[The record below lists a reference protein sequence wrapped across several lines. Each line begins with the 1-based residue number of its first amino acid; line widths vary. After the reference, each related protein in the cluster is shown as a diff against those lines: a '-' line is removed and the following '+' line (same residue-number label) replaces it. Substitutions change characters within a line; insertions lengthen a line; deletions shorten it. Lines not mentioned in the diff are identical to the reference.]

1 MHMLNR
7 RTQLLLDEDRY
18 GRLDRRARATGQ
30 SVAAVIR
37 EAIDQK
43 LGEGDEALARRE
55 AGTGLLSQPTS
66 DTPELAWAESK
77 RAMLDAAGDTPVA

>member
-18 GRLDRRARATGQ
+18 QRLDRRARHTGQ

-37 EAIDQK
+37 EAIDEK
-43 LGEGDEALARRE
+43 LEAGAEAARRD
-55 AGTGLLSQPTS
+55 AGTWLLSQPIP
-66 DTPELAWAESK
+66 DTPEPDWAESK
-77 RAMLDAAGDTPVA
+77 RAMLDAAGDTPAA